1 MASRK
6 ETQLMVTRRTT
17 LPVALVAC
25 LAAALPAGAQASSG
39 APAAHSAG
47 DGAVPLTPAIVGQPL
62 ARAEKALD
70 KAADA
75 IDAGNGAGAVGP
87 LAASRRYMIRAYRGA
102 RYLIANTPAAPVE
115 EARQAAT
122 YRRLARRSI
131 RAQRRGTLRAS
142 AFLKARAS
150 QDPDDAVGPTF
161 ADTPTAVFSVFT
173 GQYDAAT
180 TAAGMLPDVR
190 GTLLARTQT
199 ALNTAIILRNR
210 LMKVVHNAAPPVPAE
225 EAQIAQEEEPDD
237 VATFDLVMPGVSLL
251 IGDELQQ
258 MQGLQQDAGTPAA
271 SKTVLSNA
279 IAANFQINAQLN
291 LWWPPVPA
299 ED

>member
-1 MASRK
+1 
-6 ETQLMVTRRTT
+6 MVTRRTT

-25 LAAALPAGAQASSG
+25 LAVALPAGAQASSG
-39 APAAHSAG
+39 GPVAESAG
-47 DGAVPLTPAIVGQPL
+47 DGPPALTPAIVGQPL

-70 KAADA
+70 KASDA
-75 IDAGNGAGAVGP
+75 IDAGNGGQAVGP

-102 RYLIANTPAAPVE
+102 RYLIANMPPAPVE
-115 EARQAAT
+115 EARAAAT

-142 AFLKARAS
+142 AFLNARAS
-150 QDPDDAVGPTF
+150 QDDPVGPVF
-161 ADTPTAVFSVFT
+161 ADAPTAVFSVFT

-190 GTLLARTQT
+190 GTLLARVQT

-210 LMKVVHNAAPPVPAE
+210 LIKVVHNAAPPVPAE
-225 EAQIAQEEEPDD
+225 EARIAQDD
-237 VATFDLVMPGVSLL
+237 APPTFDLIMPGVSILV
-251 IGDELQQ
+251 GDELQQ
-258 MQGLQQDAGTPAA
+258 MQALQQDAGTPAA